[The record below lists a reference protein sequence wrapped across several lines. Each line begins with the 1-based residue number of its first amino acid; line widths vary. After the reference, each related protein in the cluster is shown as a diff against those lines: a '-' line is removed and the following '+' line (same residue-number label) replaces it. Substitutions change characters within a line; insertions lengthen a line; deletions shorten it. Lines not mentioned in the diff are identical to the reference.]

1 MVTTEVIVSII
12 SGASAVFAAGVGFI
26 INKYTSIIPS
36 LPPENYQGED
46 YCQIQETP
54 ILRFA
59 GYPIFCKSNCDN
71 NLSECPNC
79 NKNLCQYHIPP
90 TKNYKLCY
98 RYSCHICENNVNC
111 WIAEP

>member
-54 ILRFA
+54 
-59 GYPIFCKSNCDN
+59 
-71 NLSECPNC
+71 
-79 NKNLCQYHIPP
+79 
-90 TKNYKLCY
+90 
-98 RYSCHICENNVNC
+98 
-111 WIAEP
+111 